1 MQCDT
6 IMLQVWYKI
15 VSTLPDIVTD
25 RTSRLGFDY
34 RGYNDLSAL
43 DRQIWEA
50 ALLKSLLLHLC
61 SDDEAPL
68 PPWDAYTVHVY
79 PHLYPNPKTY
89 NIPLTDPPKP

>member
-25 RTSRLGFDY
+25 RVSRLGFDY

-50 ALLKSLLLHLC
+50 ALLKSMLLHLC
-61 SDDEAPL
+61 NDDEAP
-68 PPWDAYTVHVY
+68 PPPNTPNTCLLYTS
-79 PHLYPNPKTY
+79 PSPR
-89 NIPLTDPPKP
+89 D